1 VVAIA
6 VEIAA
11 VIVAVAGAGAAV
23 ADVTVADARQARPS
37 AAATCRPPN
46 TLRRKAV
53 NLAATIRAATI
64 TVAAISAAL
73 KIAPASRVVSNHVAP
88 RSAGSIIARRIFSNL
103 PVPPRP
109 SRPRKNPSFCLANLS
124 PSIAASP
131 RPRPFL
137 QLSSRNPTSR
147 NLKAKKQFL
156 VPPQT

>member
-1 VVAIA
+1 VVAIAVETA

-73 KIAPASRVVSNHVAP
+73 KIAPASRVVSNHVGP
-88 RSAGSIIARRIFSNL
+88 RSAGSIIARRIFSIL

-109 SRPRKNPSFCLANLS
+109 
-124 PSIAASP
+124 
-131 RPRPFL
+131 
-137 QLSSRNPTSR
+137 
-147 NLKAKKQFL
+147 
-156 VPPQT
+156 